1 MNYFYKSLK
10 ICGFIISVGV
20 CCFKLQAASTITIE
34 KDTATTLPLDGKVQE
49 VFVSNPDIA
58 DVQSNGPDTAYVY
71 GKKPGVTSIFLGG
84 KKGKTEPISIVV
96 THSLTPLRKTMN
108 LVYPEEKI
116 TVTSSPAGIVLSGK
130 VTSSKIAKDM
140 ENLSKQYVEKE
151 EKIVNNLTISTPT
164 QVYLK
169 VKFAEIRR
177 DVLNSFSPNLG
188 VNVNSPG
195 RFSYALLTGARAPID
210 TTTNLFSRGT
220 DPFGS
225 YGFRVNDGTTDLA
238 GLLDVL
244 ESEGL
249 GSILAEPNLTAL
261 SGETASFLSG
271 GEFPFPVPQGNSS
284 ISIEFKPFGISLA
297 FTPTVLGPNMINLR
311 VRPEVSELDR
321 TNGTTYSVDGITQ
334 TIPALR
340 TRKAETSVEMSS
352 GQSFAIAGL
361 LSSSTVNTLKEV
373 PGVASIPILGNL
385 FTSTSFQKNQTELVI
400 IVTPYIVNPTAERDL
415 AKPTDGLKHA
425 SSLEMLFQKR
435 VNHVDGRDKSTFDYS
450 TDCLECSAGF
460 YVE

>member
-10 ICGFIISVGV
+10 ICGFILSVGAF
-20 CCFKLQAASTITIE
+20 CFKLEAASTITIE
-34 KDTATTLPLDGKVQE
+34 KDTATTLPLGGKVQE

-84 KKGKTEPISIVV
+84 KKGKTEPISVVV

-140 ENLSKQYVEKE
+140 ENLATQYVEKE

-210 TTTNLFSRGT
+210 ATTNLFSRGT

-361 LSSSTVNTLKEV
+361 LSSSSVNTLKEV
-373 PGVASIPILGNL
+373 PGIASIPILGNL

-400 IVTPYIVNPTAERDL
+400 IVTPYIVNPTVEREL

-425 SSLEMLFQKR
+425 SSLEMLFQRR
-435 VNHVDGRDKSTFDYS
+435 VNHVDGRDNSLLGS
-450 TDCLECSAGF
+450 SGDCLECSAGF